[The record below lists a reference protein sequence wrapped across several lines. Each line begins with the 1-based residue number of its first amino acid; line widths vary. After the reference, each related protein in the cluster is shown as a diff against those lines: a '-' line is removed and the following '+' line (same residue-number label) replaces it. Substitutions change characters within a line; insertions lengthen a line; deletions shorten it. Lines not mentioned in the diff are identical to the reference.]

1 MVGLIVI
8 VALTAPA
15 EIAPPPDVVASESDT
30 SKSHRWSLRFRVKDA
45 KDYVEQL
52 KVLKAI
58 VVFPTGEKG
67 KALMIPDL
75 TKPEE
80 QRIATEDDLKDFAQK
95 FRFTD
100 SRFDAVKGV
109 SEVLKLNTKPRSFWA
124 FFPHDVE
131 DELARKET
139 AYKGRRI
146 DQIESTVF
154 LMTIRG
160 GKPAIVVVDQ
170 TPKKNK

>member
-15 EIAPPPDVVASESDT
+15 EIAPPPGVVVSVSDT
-30 SKSHRWSLRFRVKDA
+30 SKSHRWVLRFKVKNA
-45 KDYVEQL
+45 EDYVEQL

-58 VVFPTGEKG
+58 VVFPTGEKD
-67 KALMIPDL
+67 KVLMIPDL
-75 TKPEE
+75 TKPDE
-80 QRIATEDDLKDFAQK
+80 QRIATDRDLKDFAQK

-109 SEVLKLNTKPRSFWA
+109 SKALNLNTQPKSFSA
-124 FFPHDVE
+124 FFPSDVE

-146 DQIESTVF
+146 DQIERTDFSI
-154 LMTIRG
+154 TIRG
-160 GKPAIVVVDQ
+160 GKPAIFVVDQ
-170 TPKKNK
+170 TPKKSK